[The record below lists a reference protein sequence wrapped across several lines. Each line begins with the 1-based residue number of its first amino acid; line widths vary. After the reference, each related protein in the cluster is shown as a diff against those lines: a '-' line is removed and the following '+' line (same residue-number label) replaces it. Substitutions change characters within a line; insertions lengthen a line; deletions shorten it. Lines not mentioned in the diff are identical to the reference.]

1 MKLASLPAVTDKID
15 AQKEVL
21 DARALSVAMAIMTQ
35 VHISRV
41 RYAHLN
47 KSYGTASALSNV
59 SHRILKQVRD
69 ETTAQRTSEQILIR
83 EEMNAL
89 LADAKLDM
97 AYADLQN
104 AYANIYASLGVD
116 PFPKGLSTRSSVDEI
131 AVQLRTMWTDTGGP
145 AKIEIAAAK

>member
-1 MKLASLPAVTDKID
+1 MPAVSKKIE
-15 AQKEVL
+15 AEKEVL

-41 RYAHLN
+41 RYGHLK
-47 KSYGTASALSNV
+47 KSYGTAAALSNV

-116 PFPKGLSTRSSVDEI
+116 PFPAGLSTASSVEQM
-131 AVQLRTMWTDTGGP
+131 AAQLRTMWTDGGGP
-145 AKIEIAAAK
+145 AKIEVIAAK

>member
-1 MKLASLPAVTDKID
+1 
-15 AQKEVL
+15 
-21 DARALSVAMAIMTQ
+21 
-35 VHISRV
+35 
-41 RYAHLN
+41 
-47 KSYGTASALSNV
+47 
-59 SHRILKQVRD
+59 LKQVRD

-116 PFPKGLSTRSSVDEI
+116 PFPAGLSTASSVEQM
-131 AVQLRTMWTDTGGP
+131 AAQLRTMWTDGGGP
-145 AKIEIAAAK
+145 AKIEVIAAK